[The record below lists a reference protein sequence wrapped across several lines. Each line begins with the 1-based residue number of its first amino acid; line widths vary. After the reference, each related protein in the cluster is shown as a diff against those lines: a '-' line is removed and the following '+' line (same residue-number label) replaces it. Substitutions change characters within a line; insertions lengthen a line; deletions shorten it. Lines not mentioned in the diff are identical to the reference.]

1 MGTIVDLA
9 SARRDAVKATSATT
23 AAAATAHCRP
33 HTVRL
38 EQPAEQAYWCRH
50 FRATPERLSSVI
62 REVGSNP
69 AIVQL
74 HLYRR

>member
-1 MGTIVDLA
+1 MGIVVDFT
-9 SARRDAVKATSATT
+9 SAKRDAVRVTPT
-23 AAAATAHCRP
+23 ATAHCRP

-38 EQPAEQAYWCRH
+38 DQPAEQAYWCRH
-50 FRATPERLSSVI
+50 FRETPERLSSVI
-62 REVGSNP
+62 REVGCNP

>member
-1 MGTIVDLA
+1 
-9 SARRDAVKATSATT
+9 
-23 AAAATAHCRP
+23 
-33 HTVRL
+33 VRL

>member
-1 MGTIVDLA
+1 MGSIVEFA
-9 SARRDAVKATSATT
+9 SAKRDVTRATS
-23 AAAATAHCRP
+23 AATAHSRP

-38 EQPAEQAYWCRH
+38 DQPSEQAYWCRH

>member
-1 MGTIVDLA
+1 MGTVVDFA
-9 SARRDAVKATSATT
+9 NARREAVLLSGSATK
-23 AAAATAHCRP
+23 AASLHRP

-38 EQPAEQAYWCRH
+38 AEPAEQAYWCRH
-50 FRATPERLSSVI
+50 FKATPEQLTSLVK
-62 REVGSNP
+62 EVGSNP

>member
-1 MGTIVDLA
+1 MGTIVDFA
-9 SARRDAVKATSATT
+9 SVKRDVTKPTS
-23 AAAATAHCRP
+23 AATAHCRP